1 MSCLRFEFYHK
12 GMLRNEVSLCLLMVY
27 ADSCG
32 RLDFFAKLEYFLRFS
47 FAVLNHFYIF
57 AINFTIKNI
66 WRYCRFQNRTFI
78 KAYINT
84 FFTYG

>member
-32 RLDFFAKLEYFLRFS
+32 RLDSLQNLNIFYVFFFCGIKLFLY
-47 FAVLNHFYIF
+47 LCKQFYDKKHL
-57 AINFTIKNI
+57 ALLPVSESNFHKSV
-66 WRYCRFQNRTFI
+66 Y
-78 KAYINT
+78 
-84 FFTYG
+84 